1 MMIEDATPTTYITFI
16 FTFYSIGILLFLI
29 IFQTHTAISKVIEII
44 ETTEKVS
51 FPNKERVLQAYLH
64 FEALTNHEYTYSC
77 VSCGYS
83 PAVVVMDLHKKG
95 VFNMPGEFNNL
106 LFHIFY
112 CLYSTSSLSELFNII
127 LTKPLNNAASTVVF

>member
-1 MMIEDATPTTYITFI
+1 MVIEDATLTKYITYILKC
-16 FTFYSIGILLFLI
+16 YNIGILLFLI
-29 IFQTHTAISKVIEII
+29 ILQTHTAISKVIEII

-64 FEALTNHEYTYSC
+64 FEALTNHDYTYSC

-95 VFNMPGEFNNL
+95 VFSMPCEFNKL
-106 LFHIFY
+106 LLHIF
-112 CLYSTSSLSELFNII
+112 
-127 LTKPLNNAASTVVF
+127 

>member
-1 MMIEDATPTTYITFI
+1 MTIEDATLTKYITFI
-16 FTFYSIGILLFLI
+16 LKCYNIGTLLLFI

-64 FEALTNHEYTYSC
+64 FEALTDHEYTYSC
-77 VSCGYS
+77 VSCGNN

-95 VFNMPGEFNNL
+95 VFNMPGELCYYFTYFSFIVCITPHLSLNCVRS
-106 LFHIFY
+106 Y
-112 CLYSTSSLSELFNII
+112 C
-127 LTKPLNNAASTVVF
+127 PCP